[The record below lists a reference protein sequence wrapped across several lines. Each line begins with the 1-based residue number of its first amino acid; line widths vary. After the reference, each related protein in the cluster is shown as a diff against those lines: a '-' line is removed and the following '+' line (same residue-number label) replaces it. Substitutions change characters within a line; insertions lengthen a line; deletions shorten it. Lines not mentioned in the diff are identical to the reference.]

1 MTAPVGV
8 RRRKAAATSVSMT
21 ARQISP
27 SRPQSRPACAGVSR
41 SPGISRNSWRTRRTT
56 PSKSIV
62 SSLPAWRAR
71 CTPPRG
77 RGFFWL
83 ISSIRFQLSDI
94 SVRLDDVSDSDV
106 GFGPRR
112 PRRAPVD
119 ANKNVS
125 FDMPINKNVARA
137 DPRQRE
143 AQRLSTLLDVS
154 QALSGTLNLKAS
166 LHRVLEILA
175 HHHGAV
181 RGIVSLLHADG
192 ELRVEASDGLT
203 DAALRVSYRVG
214 EGITGRVVQSAKPV
228 VVPRVSREPAFLHR
242 AARRP
247 ELAHQE
253 LSFVCVPIVLN
264 RRAVGALAIDLKF
277 KVDRNFDRS
286 TKFLGVV
293 ASMIAQ
299 ALKVQRLIEE
309 DKRRLV
315 DENTHL
321 RQELRERYDFSN
333 LVGSSGPMRQIYE
346 QVTQVAGTNTTVL
359 IRGESGTG
367 KELIAHAIHY
377 SSLRAKKPFVK
388 GSCAALPE
396 SLIEPELFGHE
407 KGAFTGAE
415 VRKKGRFELADGG
428 TLFLDEIGDINLA
441 TQVKLLRVL
450 QQREFERVG
459 GTETLKANVR
469 LVAATNKDLE
479 KAIAAGTLRE
489 DLYYRLNVFTMFV
502 PPLRERK
509 ADLLLLV
516 DHFLEK
522 FAREHQRSIKRI
534 STPAIDML
542 ASYHWPGNVR
552 ELENT
557 LERAVVTCDGEVI
570 HGHHLPP
577 SLQTAEASGT
587 VTRVSLREAVSAY
600 EKDLIQ
606 DALKTTRG
614 NRAKAARLLDTTER
628 IINYKVRTYGIDSRR
643 FRS

>member
-1 MTAPVGV
+1 MET
-8 RRRKAAATSVSMT
+8 MT
-21 ARQISP
+21 ARA
-27 SRPQSRPACAGVSR
+27 RPA
-41 SPGISRNSWRTRRTT
+41 
-56 PSKSIV
+56 
-62 SSLPAWRAR
+62 
-71 CTPPRG
+71 
-77 RGFFWL
+77 
-83 ISSIRFQLSDI
+83 
-94 SVRLDDVSDSDV
+94 
-106 GFGPRR
+106 
-112 PRRAPVD
+112 APDVD
-119 ANKNVS
+119 A
-125 FDMPINKNVARA
+125 PT
-137 DPRQRE
+137 RE
-143 AQRLSTLLDVS
+143 ARRLSTLLEVS
-154 QALSGTLNLKAS
+154 QALSGTLNVKAS
-166 LHRVLEILA
+166 LHHVLEILA
-175 HHHGAV
+175 RHHGAV
-181 RGIVSLLHADG
+181 RGIVSLLDGDG
-192 ELRVEASDGLT
+192 ELRVEASDGLGEG
-203 DAALRVSYRVG
+203 ARPVRYRVG
-214 EGITGRVVQSAKPV
+214 EGITGTVVQSAKPI

-264 RRAVGALAIDLKF
+264 RRAIGALAIDLRYKPERSF
-277 KVDRNFDRS
+277 ERS

-299 ALKVQRLIEE
+299 AIKIQRLIEE
-309 DKRRLV
+309 DRRRLV

-321 RQELRERYDFSN
+321 RQELRERYDFSKF
-333 LVGSSGPMRQIYE
+333 VGSSGPMRQIFE
-346 QVTQVAGTNTTVL
+346 QVTQVAETNTTVL

-367 KELIAHAIHY
+367 KELIAQAIHHG
-377 SSLRAKKPFVK
+377 SLRARKPFVK
-388 GSCAALPE
+388 VSCAALPE
-396 SLIEPELFGHE
+396 SPIESELFGYE

-415 VRKKGRFELADGG
+415 ARKKGRFELAEGG

-450 QQREFERVG
+450 QEREFERVG
-459 GTETLKANVR
+459 GTETVKAHVR

-479 KAIAAGTLRE
+479 RAIAAATFRE
-489 DLYYRLNVFTMFV
+489 DLYYRLNVFTIFV

-509 ADLLLLV
+509 ADLVLLV

-522 FAREHQRSIKRI
+522 FSREHHKNIKRI

-542 ASYHWPGNVR
+542 MSYHWPGNVR

-557 LERAVVTCDGEVI
+557 LERAVLMCDGQVI

-587 VTRVSLREAVSAY
+587 VTRVSLKDAVSSY

-628 IINYKVRTYGIDSRR
+628 IVNYKVRTYGIDARR
-643 FRS
+643 FKS